1 MIMNT
6 LSISEIYT
14 MLSRLDRYNKQW
26 LADRLMADVNEEA
39 LPHKKEELVYPRI
52 PKDFEI
58 SDSVRGMVMGHL
70 PEGIDFDAETDKMW
84 EELAK

>member
-1 MIMNT
+1 MNT

-14 MLSRLDRYNKQW
+14 MLSHLDRYNKQW
-26 LADRLMADVNEEA
+26 LADRLMADVNEDA

-52 PKDFEI
+52 SKDFEI
-58 SDSVRGMVMGHL
+58 SDSVKGMVMGHL
-70 PEGIDFDAETDKMW
+70 PEGVDFDAETDKMW

>member
-1 MIMNT
+1 MNT

-14 MLSRLDRYNKQW
+14 MLSHLDRYNKQW
-26 LADRLMADVNEEA
+26 LADRLMADVNEET
-39 LPHKKEELVYPRI
+39 LSHKEANVSYPKI

-70 PEGIDFDAETDKMW
+70 PEGFDFEAETDKMW
-84 EELAK
+84 EGLAK